1 MEYYTRNSFTGQ
13 LLLQLPVQVFFM
25 VMIVLNKKIGMEVL
39 VHVSLS
45 LSLHDNQPLII
56 IINIL
61 LEYSISECEF
71 YMPRKSFLKVMEFIG
86 NII

>member
-45 LSLHDNQPLII
+45 LHGNQPLII

-71 YMPRKSFLKVMEFIG
+71 YMPRNSFLKVMEFIG